1 MSKLSNAVDTILS
14 GHKIHGGFSEKNLRD
29 MSRGELIETFLGKS
43 DNETYLSKIREA
55 DKLWLEDK
63 DFVNS
68 AIRAKEEYF
77 TQQFDSLSE
86 KISSEPLLKKFKAD
100 YTNLPNDP
108 SAELVYNETIR
119 QVRNFAESEFETPN
133 KILREKISELDPRY
147 SFKSIGYLPWSEQNP
162 LLETTL
168 TDLQETALDVHNMI
182 GEVKSFWPD
191 FDAQKKLEGKSLDAQ
206 YRFLSR
212 TLENNRNYI
221 LAKENFAN
229 FANSLSVE
237 EFNNFWSD
245 KTGGQA
251 FRRAYRQ
258 ATDNVPVHSLSG
270 TFYRDFEFKEAKA
283 AEFAEARA
291 VEQQRL
297 ESVKSVSPEQQ
308 TRLDQL
314 RQEKAIQREKR
325 ESETRRGDIEYIDPN
340 GKRIYYSKEDLE
352 TLPAEIRVRVEA
364 QEKLRADIKRYNS
377 RVPES
382 TPEIETTTKV
392 PATRV
397 VNEPLLGRNNFKNQD
412 LTVADSTQ
420 QRATPV
426 SESVNEVTKDTVQLK
441 TIGESESS
449 RIEREAI
456 EKTYNLKRDLS
467 RSALLSEDTARSY
480 VFGYKQKAL
489 LGFMGTAGAVSLLEA
504 SMSGP
509 NAEAIERRRRLEEE
523 RRRKQLGY

>member
-1 MSKLSNAVDTILS
+1 
-14 GHKIHGGFSEKNLRD
+14 
-29 MSRGELIETFLGKS
+29 MSRGELVETFLSKS
-43 DNETYLSKIREA
+43 DNEAYLSKIREA

-63 DFVNS
+63 DFVDS
-68 AIRAKEEYF
+68 AIRVKEEYF

-86 KISSEPLLKKFKAD
+86 KISSEPLLKKFRAD

-147 SFKSIGYLPWSEQNP
+147 SFKSINHLPWSEQNP

-168 TDLQETALDVHNMI
+168 ADLQETALDVHNMI
-182 GEVKSFWPD
+182 GEVKSFWPE
-191 FDAQKKLEGKSLDAQ
+191 FNVREKLAGKSLDAQ
-206 YRFLSR
+206 YSYLSQK
-212 TLENNRNYI
+212 LEDNHNYV

-229 FANSLSVE
+229 FANNLSVE

-251 FRRAYRQ
+251 FRRAYHK
-258 ATDNVPVHSLSG
+258 ATDNAPVHSLSG
-270 TFYRDFEFKEAKA
+270 TFYRDFEFEEAKA

-297 ESVKSVSPEQQ
+297 ESIKPVSPEQQ
-308 TRLDQL
+308 ARLDQL

-325 ESETRRGDIEYIDPN
+325 ESETRRGDIEYIDPS

-377 RVPES
+377 RSRVQES
-382 TPEIETTTKV
+382 VEIETMTKV
-392 PATRV
+392 SAARV
-397 VNEPLLGRNNFKNQD
+397 VHEPLLGRNNLKNQD

-420 QRATPV
+420 QRAMPV
-426 SESVNEVTKDTVQLK
+426 AESVNEVTKDTVQLK

-456 EKTYNLKRDLS
+456 EKTYNLKRDLN

>member
-14 GHKIHGGFSEKNLRD
+14 GHKIRGGFSEKNLRD
-29 MSRGELIETFLGKS
+29 MSRGELVETFLSKS
-43 DNETYLSKIREA
+43 DNEIYLSEIREA

-63 DFVNS
+63 DFVDS
-68 AIRAKEEYF
+68 AIRAKEKYF
-77 TQQFDSLSE
+77 TQQFESLSE

-100 YTNLPNDP
+100 YDNLPNDT

-147 SFKSIGYLPWSEQNP
+147 SFKSINHLPWSEQNP
-162 LLETTL
+162 LLEATL

-182 GEVKSFWPD
+182 GEVKQFWPK
-191 FDAQKKLEGKSLDAQ
+191 FNVQERLAGKSLDAQ
-206 YRFLSR
+206 YRYLSQK
-212 TLENNRNYI
+212 LEDNHNYI

-229 FANSLSVE
+229 FANNLSVE

-258 ATDNVPVHSLSG
+258 ATGNVPVHSLSG
-270 TFYRDFEFKEAKA
+270 TFYRDFEFEEAKA

-297 ESVKSVSPEQQ
+297 ESIKPVSPEQQ
-308 TRLDQL
+308 ARLDQL
-314 RQEKAIQREKR
+314 RQEKAVQREKR
-325 ESETRRGDIEYIDPN
+325 ESETRRGDIEYIDPS

-352 TLPAEIRVRVEA
+352 TLPAEIRARVEA
-364 QEKLRADIKRYNS
+364 QEKLKADIKRYNS
-377 RVPES
+377 RSRVSES
-382 TPEIETTTKV
+382 APEIE
-392 PATRV
+392 
-397 VNEPLLGRNNFKNQD
+397 GRNNFKNQD

-426 SESVNEVTKDTVQLK
+426 TESVNAVTKDTVQLK

-449 RIEREAI
+449 KIEREAI

-467 RSALLSEDTARSY
+467 GSALLSEDTARSY